1 MRYSKA
7 ILLAGALAA
16 GAVLLAGRAETQGL
30 SGGRYQLAA
39 AGNGA
44 WRLDTMSGRM
54 IWCSSR
60 PVKLKEAAK
69 VFRSSQT
76 AIIVT
81 CYDRNGKL
89 DRSRY

>member
-7 ILLAGALAA
+7 ILLAGALA
-16 GAVLLAGRAETQGL
+16 GAVLLASRAETQGL
-30 SGGRYQLAA
+30 TSRYQLAA

-44 WRLDTMSGRM
+44 WRLDTVTGRM

-76 AIIVT
+76 KIIVT

-89 DRSRY
+89 DRSKF

>member
-1 MRYSKA
+1 MPYSKA
-7 ILLAGALAA
+7 LMLAAAIAA
-16 GAVLLAGRAETQGL
+16 GAVLLAGRAQTQSL
-30 SGGRYQLAA
+30 SGRYQLAV

-44 WRLDTMSGRM
+44 WRLDTLSGRM
-54 IWCSSR
+54 TWCTSR

-76 AIIVT
+76 KTIVT

-89 DRSRY
+89 DRSKF

>member
-16 GAVLLAGRAETQGL
+16 SAVLLAGRAETQSL
-30 SGGRYQLAA
+30 SSRYQLAA
-39 AGNGA
+39 SGTGA
-44 WRLDTMSGRM
+44 WRLDTLTGRM

-76 AIIVT
+76 STIVT
-81 CYDRNGKL
+81 CFDRNGKL
-89 DRSRY
+89 DRSRF

>member
-7 ILLAGALAA
+7 LLLAGALAA
-16 GAVLLAGRAETQGL
+16 GAVLLAGRAETQSL
-30 SGGRYQLAA
+30 SSRYQLAA

-44 WRLDTMSGRM
+44 WRLDTVTGRM
-54 IWCSSR
+54 IWCGSQ
-60 PVKLKEAAK
+60 PIKLKEAAK

-76 AIIVT
+76 RTIVT
-81 CYDRNGKL
+81 CFDRNGKL

>member
-16 GAVLLAGRAETQGL
+16 GAVLLAGRAETQSL
-30 SGGRYQLAA
+30 SSRFQLAA

-44 WRLDTMSGRM
+44 WRLETVTGRM
-54 IWCSSR
+54 IWCNSR

-69 VFRSSQT
+69 VFRRSQT
-76 AIIVT
+76 KIIVT
-81 CYDRNGKL
+81 CFDRDGKL
-89 DRSRY
+89 DRSKF

>member
-7 ILLAGALAA
+7 LLLAGAIAA
-16 GAVLLAGRAETQGL
+16 SAVLLAGRAETQSL
-30 SGGRYQLAA
+30 SSRYQLAA
-39 AGNGA
+39 TANGA
-44 WRLDTMSGRM
+44 WRLDTVTGRM

-76 AIIVT
+76 KTIVT
-81 CYDRNGKL
+81 CYDRNGQL